1 MDYGCVVPARFL
13 ARPNRFIAWVQLGE
27 QTVECHVKNTGR
39 CRELLVPGATVYLE
53 RGANPNRRTAWDLI
67 AADKGG
73 KLINMDAQAPN
84 RVFAQWARERW
95 ADVRPE
101 VRYGR
106 SRLDFCL
113 DGHHLVEVKGV
124 TLEQDGRCRFPDAP
138 TERGTRHLHELIRAV
153 GEGYQAT
160 AFFVIQMENAL
171 DFAPNDD
178 TDPAFGQALRQAARA
193 GVEIAARP
201 STPFPPAPT
210 KAIATPTG
218 PASRPRSMSTP
229 AVAYSSSATEKDA
242 R

>member
-1 MDYGCVVPARFL
+1 MQYGCVAPAVFL
-13 ARPNRFIAWVQLGE
+13 SRPNRFIARVQLGE

-53 RGANPNRRTAWDLI
+53 RGTNPNRRTAWDLI

-84 RVFAQWARERW
+84 RVFAEWARERW
-95 ADVRPE
+95 ADVHPE

-138 TERGTRHLHELIRAV
+138 TERGTRHLHELIRAAE
-153 GEGYQAT
+153 EGYQ
-160 AFFVIQMENAL
+160 
-171 DFAPNDD
+171 APNDD

-193 GVEIAARP
+193 GVEIAAYSCRVTPGSIEMDRP
-201 STPFPPAPT
+201 VP
-210 KAIATPTG
+210 
-218 PASRPRSMSTP
+218 
-229 AVAYSSSATEKDA
+229 VLL
-242 R
+242 

>member
-1 MDYGCVVPARFL
+1 MQYGCVVPAVFL
-13 ARPNRFIAWVQLGE
+13 SRPNRFIARVRLGE

-53 RGANPNRRTAWDLI
+53 RGTNPNRRTAWDLI

-124 TLEQDGRCRFPDAP
+124 TLEENRNARFPDAP
-138 TERGTRHLHELIRAV
+138 TERGVKHIRELQGAAECGLDAAI
-153 GEGYQAT
+153 
-160 AFFVIQMENAL
+160 FFVVQLKDVNSV
-171 DFAPNDD
+171 APNDA
-178 TDPAFGQALRQAARA
+178 THPAFGQALREAAA
-193 GVEIAARP
+193 HGVRVLAYDCNV
-201 STPFPPAPT
+201 TPDSLTIRREVPV
-210 KAIATPTG
+210 IL
-218 PASRPRSMSTP
+218 
-229 AVAYSSSATEKDA
+229 
-242 R
+242 

>member
-1 MDYGCVVPARFL
+1 MQYGCVVPARFL

-53 RGANPNRRTAWDLI
+53 RGRNPGRRTAWDLI
-67 AADKGG
+67 VADKGG

-124 TLEQDGRCRFPDAP
+124 TLEQDGHCRFPDAP

-153 GEGYQAT
+153 EEGYQAT

-178 TDPAFGQALRQAARA
+178 TDPAFGQALRQAAR
-193 GVEIAARP
+193 GR
-201 STPFPPAPT
+201 
-210 KAIATPTG
+210 G
-218 PASRPRSMSTP
+218 GGLLRR
-229 AVAYSSSATEKDA
+229 
-242 R
+242 RGR